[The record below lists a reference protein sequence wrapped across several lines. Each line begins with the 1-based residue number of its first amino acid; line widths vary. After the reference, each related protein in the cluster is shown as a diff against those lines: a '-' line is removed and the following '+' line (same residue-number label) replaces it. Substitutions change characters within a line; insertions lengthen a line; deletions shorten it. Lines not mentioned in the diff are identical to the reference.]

1 MPGDTT
7 TATPNWTAL
16 QGRIL
21 DGGYEIDECLLA
33 NSASAS
39 FKVRVLGDRYT
50 QAVVNVFTAD
60 SAPIEQYALWQ
71 EALELRHPNISTP
84 ISVGRLHWEGE
95 SYPYVILH
103 KADEN
108 LAAVLQERALTPVEA
123 RELLRSVGAGLEHL
137 HANGFVHSVLSPE
150 HILAIGDSI
159 RLSSTS
165 IRRINTP
172 LEDGEAEAPYK
183 APEST
188 SENLTT
194 AADVWCLGA
203 TLFEVLTQKKCAEN
217 CLEDARALPAPFD
230 WMVERCLNPESHE
243 RATLSEV
250 FAILS
255 GESTRPAPKPEPVP
269 LAMAAGAEAR
279 APSIT
284 ANPQPVVAKPA
295 DAPRPPITAN
305 PNPRTLPRPV
315 ESPRPKLAPS
325 PKPVYTESRPRLPT
339 FPEEKPQESPRI
351 KFLSYTFLAIVLAG
365 GLLWLARP
373 KPERPR
379 PTVNSAAH
387 TPTSPTPG
395 SETRTVQPD
404 GGMTGATGHPA
415 VGSSSTSPA
424 SKNDVWRV
432 VVFTFDRRED
442 AEKRAQS
449 LGQEHPGFNPEVF
462 SRDSAG
468 PFLVVL
474 GGPMTRDQ
482 AFRMRQRA
490 RASGFPRDSYAQNF
504 DH

>member
-1 MPGDTT
+1 MPGETT

-21 DGGYEIDECLLA
+21 DGGYEVDECLLA
-33 NSASAS
+33 NPASAS
-39 FKVRVLGDRYT
+39 FKVRVLGDRFT
-50 QAVVNVFTAD
+50 QAVVNVFTAEA
-60 SAPIEQYALWQ
+60 APIEQCALWQ
-71 EALELRHPNISTP
+71 EAVELRHPNISTP
-84 ISVGRLHWEGE
+84 ITVGRLHWDGD

-108 LAAVLQERALTPVEA
+108 LAAVLGERALTPIEA

-150 HILAIGDSI
+150 HILAMGDAI

-172 LEDGEAEAPYK
+172 LEDGETEAAYK
-183 APEST
+183 APESGA
-188 SENLTT
+188 ENLTT

-203 TLFEVLTQKKCAEN
+203 TLFEVLTQKKYAEN

-230 WMVERCLNPESHE
+230 WIVERCLNAESHE

-255 GESTRPAPKPEPVP
+255 GESTRPAPKPEPAP
-269 LAMAAGAEAR
+269 LAMAAGTEAR
-279 APSIT
+279 APSAT
-284 ANPQPVVAKPA
+284 ANPQTAPAKPL
-295 DAPRPPITAN
+295 DGPRPPVSAN

-325 PKPVYTESRPRLPT
+325 PKPVYTENRPRLPT

-373 KPERPR
+373 KPEKAR
-379 PTVNSAAH
+379 PTVNPVAH
-387 TPTSPTPG
+387 TQTSPTPG

-404 GGMTGATGHPA
+404 GTMTGATGHPGA
-415 VGSSSTSPA
+415 VSGSSGPA
-424 SKNDVWRV
+424 GKNEIWRV
-432 VVFTFDRRED
+432 VVLTFVRRED
-442 AEKRAQS
+442 AEKQAQS
-449 LGQEHPGFNPEVF
+449 LGQTHPGFSPEVF
-462 SRDSAG
+462 SRDANG

-482 AFRMRQRA
+482 AVRMRQRA
-490 RASGFPRDSYAQNF
+490 RSSGFPRDSYVQNF